1 MSPNS
6 WLRSAAVAGAVAA
19 AAAGCSSNGVTTS
32 AGPSGGTASS
42 PPPTSNSTSVKP
54 TDTSERSSLLLQYRS
69 FWRALAPA
77 STSSLSQRKQLLRRV
92 AVDPELGSLL
102 AGIARER
109 TRGRAFYGVDVPRPK
124 IEQLSTEQSLAVVD
138 DCQDSS
144 GSGVIE
150 LATHRKLTKGTVR
163 NHVVVTLHREA
174 DGLWR
179 VAFVSYPKT
188 PC

>member
-1 MSPNS
+1 MSAGRRLS
-6 WLRSAAVAGAVAA
+6 FAAVAMA
-19 AAAGCSSNGVTTS
+19 AAAGCSSNGISTS
-32 AGPSGGTASS
+32 AGPSGGNAT
-42 PPPTSNSTSVKP
+42 PPTPSSNSTSSAP
-54 TDTSERSSLLLQYRS
+54 AATSERSALLLQYRT
-69 FWRALAPA
+69 FWKALAPA
-77 STSSLSQRKQLLRRV
+77 STSPASERKRLLSRV

-102 AGIARER
+102 SGIARER
-109 TRGRAFYGVDVPRPK
+109 ARGRAFYGVDVPRPR

-163 NHVVVTLHREA
+163 NHVVVTLNRGA
-174 DGLWR
+174 DGVWR

-188 PC
+188 SC